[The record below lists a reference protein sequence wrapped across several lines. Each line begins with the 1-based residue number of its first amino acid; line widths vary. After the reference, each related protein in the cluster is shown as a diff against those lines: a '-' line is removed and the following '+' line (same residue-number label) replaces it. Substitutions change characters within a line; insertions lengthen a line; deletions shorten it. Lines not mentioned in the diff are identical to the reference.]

1 MINTLR
7 IYNELKETMDPVAA
21 EKIADAVGLIYEEL
35 RYSVTK
41 TEFNELKDV
50 VSDLAEAQ
58 KRTEIRLEE
67 LAEAQKRTE
76 IRVEQLAQAQ
86 ARTEIRL
93 EELAEAQ
100 LRTEQRL
107 EQLAI
112 GLSRLEKKVEDLV
125 GEMRVFKKE
134 LGGLAHTVGYRLED
148 QAMKSLPALVKRDL
162 SIETQGS
169 LIRDYLEI
177 GPRKYV
183 ELNIWGRG
191 LQDGKPVEIIGEA
204 KSQLKKRDVDI
215 FLQTIKTVEPI
226 IDRPIIPIVVTYQT
240 SPDVRQ
246 YVKAKGI
253 TLYFSYQL

>member
-148 QAMKSLPALVKRDL
+148 EAMKSLP
-162 SIETQGS
+162 
-169 LIRDYLEI
+169 
-177 GPRKYV
+177 
-183 ELNIWGRG
+183 
-191 LQDGKPVEIIGEA
+191 
-204 KSQLKKRDVDI
+204 
-215 FLQTIKTVEPI
+215 
-226 IDRPIIPIVVTYQT
+226 
-240 SPDVRQ
+240 
-246 YVKAKGI
+246 
-253 TLYFSYQL
+253 